1 MIYLYIG
8 NNQIKLLFLKK
19 TLLGQHETFFFEKK
33 HEIKLLEKGHVA
45 NIDLLASSIKEAL
58 TQASPN
64 PIDKREVF
72 LILPQEAFYFLRTE
86 VPVDIAQS
94 AMSSFIYDKARA
106 SLPVAVDDCLSDFF
120 IQENQQQKI
129 LSFFALEKNI
139 LEDFRRALALIGL
152 RIIFVLPDTLA
163 YFKLFEKT
171 LRREK
176 KENIFYVTYE
186 KNITD
191 GYLFDSSGLN
201 SQEKWHLELKDN
213 LTIEEELKK
222 QVSEFENK
230 GKRLNRIILSGA
242 DSENIRQDTFTKAVG
257 VWTNPLKRI
266 IPNFYQDYLKLI
278 IVNQNKKFPILNLD
292 VCFGAFIFH
301 QENKN
306 FSLLKNGAKLLRK
319 KDPIKLPSLSMPK
332 REVFIFISSF
342 VLSFLF
348 FLLVSKSGLN
358 LSSFKIPKLGAEK
371 LVKVSPSPL
380 PPTPTPTLSIKKEE
394 IKIKI
399 LNGSGIAGKASEL
412 KDILKDKGYQEILV
426 GNADNFDYEQSELA
440 VKKSK
445 SEIADLIKNDLGDY
459 LKIGK
464 QKELEE
470 EESADITITFGTDF
484 K

>member
-8 NNQIKLLFLKK
+8 DNQIKLLFLKK

-33 HEIKLLEKGHVA
+33 HEIKLLEKGHVT

-72 LILPQEAFYFLRTE
+72 LILPQEVFYFLRTE

-106 SLPVAVDDCLSDFF
+106 SLPVAIDDCLSDFF
-120 IQENQQQKI
+120 IQENQKQKI
-129 LSFFALEKNI
+129 LSFFALEKDV

-152 RIIFVLPDTLA
+152 RITFVLPDTLS

-176 KENIFYVTYE
+176 RENIFYVTYE
-186 KNITD
+186 KSAIS
-191 GYLFDSSGLN
+191 GYLFDSFGLT
-201 SQEKWHLELKDN
+201 SQEKLHLGLKDN
-213 LTIEEELKK
+213 LTIEEALKK

-230 GKRLNRIILSGA
+230 ANRLNRIILSGA
-242 DSENIRQDTFTKAVG
+242 DSENIRQDTFTKSVG

-266 IPNFYQDYLKLI
+266 IPDFYQDYLKLI

-319 KDPIKLPSLSMPK
+319 KGPIRLPSLSIPK
-332 REVFIFISSF
+332 KEIFIFISSF

-348 FLLVSKSGLN
+348 FLFISKSGLN
-358 LSSFKIPKLGAEK
+358 SLPFKIPKMGAEQIAK
-371 LVKVSPSPL
+371 TSPSPL

-399 LNGSGIAGKASEL
+399 LNGSGVAGKAGEL
-412 KDILKDKGYQEILV
+412 KDALKNKGYQEILV

-445 SEIADLIKNDLGDY
+445 SEIANLIKNDLGEY
-459 LKIGK
+459 IKIAK
-464 QKELEE
+464 QTELAE
-470 EESADITITFGTDF
+470 EESADATITFGADF